1 MIMGLFSLF
10 SKKKTSVETIDEE
23 QDLND
28 DVTTVAEANDA
39 ADTDADTDTDA
50 DAESADA
57 EDSNDVED
65 LNDVDQAGGE
75 PDGSAEPDD
84 QVEFDDAAE
93 LDEEA
98 LLEKSAPYDRAAKG
112 PFDAA
117 EGPPELNR
125 LDLGALKVPVVD
137 GMQVRL
143 DTDDDSQRVLAVTLI
158 HEGGGIQLQ
167 AFATPRSEGLWNTV
181 RNQLANG
188 VTSQGGEASE
198 LHTTLGKELAVE
210 VPAKTEDGRP
220 GKRAM
225 RFAGVDGPRWFVRAV
240 FSGKAV
246 TDEDIRS
253 ELSELFRGV
262 VVDRGQEAMAPRELI
277 VLTAPQ
283 VDAESAKDDEDQD
296 DLNPFER
303 GPEIT
308 EIR

>member
-1 MIMGLFSLF
+1 MGLFSRF
-10 SKKKTSVETIDEE
+10 SKKSSAEKIDDNVDEE
-23 QDLND
+23 HDVD
-28 DVTTVAEANDA
+28 DVVTNDTA
-39 ADTDADTDTDA
+39 
-50 DAESADA
+50 A
-57 EDSNDVED
+57 EDSTEADSDETDSRVSEGSTADED
-65 LNDVDQAGGE
+65 SDGPTDDEDVD
-75 PDGSAEPDD
+75 
-84 QVEFDDAAE
+84 E

-98 LLEKSAPYDRAAKG
+98 LLEKSAPFDRSEKG

-117 EGPPELNR
+117 EDFPELNR

-181 RNQLANG
+181 RRQLATG

-198 LHTTLGKELAVE
+198 LHTSLGKELAVE

-246 TDEDIRS
+246 TDEEIRS
-253 ELSELFRGV
+253 ELSALFRGV
-262 VVDRGQEAMAPRELI
+262 VVDRGHEAMAPRELI

-283 VDAESAKDDEDQD
+283 VDGDSETKDEDKD
-296 DLNPFER
+296 ELNPFER

-308 EIR
+308 EVR

>member
-1 MIMGLFSLF
+1 MGLFSRF
-10 SKKKTSVETIDEE
+10 KKSSSETTDEE
-23 QDLND
+23 TTRADEVTEDAIDDAEAVDRDDDRD
-28 DVTTVAEANDA
+28 DVDDDVEEADETPESDDDSA
-39 ADTDADTDTDA
+39 ASNSDDD
-50 DAESADA
+50 
-57 EDSNDVED
+57 EDSED
-65 LNDVDQAGGE
+65 D
-75 PDGSAEPDD
+75 
-84 QVEFDDAAE
+84 
-93 LDEEA
+93 DEEA
-98 LLEKSAPYDRAAKG
+98 KLEKSAPFDRSEKG
-112 PFDAA
+112 PFDAS
-117 EGPPELNR
+117 EDYPELNR

-181 RNQLANG
+181 RGQLSDS
-188 VTSQGGEASE
+188 VTSQGGQASE
-198 LHTTLGKELAVE
+198 LHTLLGKELAVE
-210 VPAKTEDGRP
+210 VPAKTESGRP

-246 TDEDIRS
+246 TDDEVRA
-253 ELSELFRGV
+253 ELSALFRGV
-262 VVDRGQEAMAPRELI
+262 VVDRGVEAMAPRELI

-283 VDAESAKDDEDQD
+283 VDNDEDAD
-296 DLNPFER
+296 EKKDEDELNPFER

>member
-1 MIMGLFSLF
+1 MGLFSRF
-10 SKKKTSVETIDEE
+10 SKKSSAEKIDDTVDEE
-23 QDLND
+23 HDVDDAVTND
-28 DVTTVAEANDA
+28 TE
-39 ADTDADTDTDA
+39 
-50 DAESADA
+50 A
-57 EDSNDVED
+57 EDSDEVDSDVIDSNEPED
-65 LNDVDQAGGE
+65 STDDDSEDSTDDDDVD
-75 PDGSAEPDD
+75 
-84 QVEFDDAAE
+84 E

-98 LLEKSAPYDRAAKG
+98 LLEKSAPYDRSEKG
-112 PFDAA
+112 PFDAS
-117 EGPPELNR
+117 EDCPELNR

-181 RNQLANG
+181 RKQLANG

-198 LHTTLGKELAVE
+198 LHTSLGKELAVE

-246 TDEDIRS
+246 TDEELRS
-253 ELSELFRGV
+253 ELSALFRGV
-262 VVDRGQEAMAPRELI
+262 IVDRGQEAMAPRELI
-277 VLTAPQ
+277 VLTAPE
-283 VDAESAKDDEDQD
+283 VDGDSETEGEDKDE
-296 DLNPFER
+296 LNPFER

-308 EIR
+308 EVR

>member
-1 MIMGLFSLF
+1 MGLFSRF
-10 SKKKTSVETIDEE
+10 SKKSSAEKIDDTVDEE
-23 QDLND
+23 H
-28 DVTTVAEANDA
+28 DVDDA
-39 ADTDADTDTDA
+39 ATVDTDAQESTDTDA
-50 DAESADA
+50 EDSADIDSDEADSDEADIESAEA
-57 EDSNDVED
+57 EGSTDDE
-65 LNDVDQAGGE
+65 DVD
-75 PDGSAEPDD
+75 
-84 QVEFDDAAE
+84 E

-98 LLEKSAPYDRAAKG
+98 LLEKSAPYDRAEKG
-112 PFDAA
+112 PFDA
-117 EGPPELNR
+117 EEDFPELNR

-158 HEGGGIQLQ
+158 HDGGGIQLQ

-181 RNQLANG
+181 RKQLSTSVA
-188 VTSQGGEASE
+188 SQGGEASE
-198 LHTTLGKELAVE
+198 LHTSLGKELAAE

-246 TDEDIRS
+246 TDEEIRS
-253 ELSELFRGV
+253 ELSALLRGV

-277 VLTAPQ
+277 VLTAPE
-283 VDAESAKDDEDQD
+283 VDAAPENEAEDKDE
-296 DLNPFER
+296 LNPFER

-308 EIR
+308 EVR

>member
-1 MIMGLFSLF
+1 MGLFSRF
-10 SKKKTSVETIDEE
+10 SKKSSAEAKTADTVTDDELSQDSELAKSAETDSVEADNLDSDDA
-23 QDLND
+23 DLDGITPGETDSDVD
-28 DVTTVAEANDA
+28 DVDDSDDSDDSD
-39 ADTDADTDTDA
+39 DT
-50 DAESADA
+50 E
-57 EDSNDVED
+57 
-65 LNDVDQAGGE
+65 
-75 PDGSAEPDD
+75 
-84 QVEFDDAAE
+84 E

-98 LLEKSAPYDRAAKG
+98 LLEKSAPYDRSEKG

-117 EGPPELNR
+117 EDPPELNR

-143 DTDDDSQRVLAVTLI
+143 DTDDESERVLAVTLI
-158 HEGGGIQLQ
+158 HEGGGVQLQ

-181 RNQLANG
+181 RKQLSDS

-198 LHTTLGKELAVE
+198 LHTSLGRELAVE

-246 TDEDIRS
+246 TDEEIRA
-253 ELSELFRGV
+253 ELSALVRGV
-262 VVDRGQEAMAPRELI
+262 IVDRGQEAMAPRELI

-283 VDAESAKDDEDQD
+283 VGGDAESEDEDKD

-308 EIR
+308 EVR

>member
-1 MIMGLFSLF
+1 MGLFSLF
-10 SKKKTSVETIDEE
+10 SKKKTSAETADDER
-23 QDLND
+23 DVTD
-28 DVTTVAEANDA
+28 DVTAGT
-39 ADTDADTDTDA
+39 DTDANDVDTDTDA
-50 DAESADA
+50 NDVDTDTDDA
-57 EDSNDVED
+57 EDSS
-65 LNDVDQAGGE
+65 DVDQVDE
-75 PDGSAEPDD
+75 ESAEASA
-84 QVEFDDAAE
+84 ESDDADE

-117 EGPPELNR
+117 EEHPELNR

-181 RNQLANG
+181 RNQLATG
-188 VTSQGGEASE
+188 VISQGGETSE
-198 LHTTLGKELAVE
+198 LHTMLGKELAVE

-246 TDEDIRS
+246 TDEEIRT

-283 VDAESAKDDEDQD
+283 VDAESAEDGEDEDE
-296 DLNPFER
+296 LNPFER